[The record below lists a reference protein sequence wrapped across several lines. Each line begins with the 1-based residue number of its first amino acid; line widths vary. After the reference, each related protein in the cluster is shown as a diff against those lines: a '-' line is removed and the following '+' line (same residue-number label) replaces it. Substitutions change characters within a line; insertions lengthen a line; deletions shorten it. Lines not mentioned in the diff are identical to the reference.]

1 MPDSFEFFQFFIHPC
16 PFQNLN
22 HLVAIFV
29 VMITTTASVFNKFCR
44 LDCFLRQGS
53 TWGVWFFLEGL
64 FQPLCFF
71 LELLCFCLSSLQCLF
86 TPSFKPFLRDKML
99 TVHNIKKLDLEVLLV
114 LFLLSLSFFHK
125 SILGL
130 AVNLA
135 PHLPSLLGPLCPAQ
149 ARVLRLRSRVLIRE
163 HCNYKNLGLIS
174 ALSVQPEEEGTP
186 GLLRLTWQFPF
197 SFYDTSHGSD
207 PLPDWSQGNLNSS
220 ILFPLL
226 ERALERELVW
236 YEHKTGEI

>member
-53 TWGVWFFLEGL
+53 TWGGWFFLGL

-71 LELLCFCLSSLQCLF
+71 LELFSSLQCLF

-99 TVHNIKKLDLEVLLV
+99 LVHNIKKLDLEVLLV

-130 AVNLA
+130 AVNLV
-135 PHLPSLLGPLCPAQ
+135 PHLTSLLGQLHPAQ
-149 ARVLRLRSRVLIRE
+149 ARALRLWPRV
-163 HCNYKNLGLIS
+163 
-174 ALSVQPEEEGTP
+174 
-186 GLLRLTWQFPF
+186 
-197 SFYDTSHGSD
+197 
-207 PLPDWSQGNLNSS
+207 
-220 ILFPLL
+220 
-226 ERALERELVW
+226 
-236 YEHKTGEI
+236 